1 MWDYMD
7 MHDYDVIDAIYKD
20 IKDDLS
26 IELD

>member
-7 MHDYDVIDAIYKD
+7 MHDYDVIDTRYKD

>member
-7 MHDYDVIDAIYKD
+7 MHDYAAIDAIYTA

>member
-7 MHDYDVIDAIYKD
+7 MHDYDVIDTIYKD